1 MARLTLLLTLV
12 VLALPSAALASSVG
26 DRDRD
31 LQALGNEY
39 YYRHAQDAAPTPA
52 ATGRRAGSDRPQR
65 TVLARRGRPRRGAVP
80 GRRRRSAPTAPAV
93 ARPRRAR
100 A

>member
-26 DRDRD
+26 DRD

-39 YYRHAQDAAPTPA
+39 YYRHSH
-52 ATGRRAGSDRPQR
+52 GI
-65 TVLARRGRPRRGAVP
+65 
-80 GRRRRSAPTAPAV
+80 APTAGTTAAPPVPTGHSGPSWLGAAALGAALV
-93 ARPRRAR
+93 VLAGGIGAYGARSVRPRRAR